1 MRIIAALLVF
11 ALGLLIP
18 STASATEKSTLTT
31 AASQARTQV
40 ASLVRDYEG
49 KYGPRVSA
57 TQRAELRGMIRESR
71 REMNSL
77 VRSVRIAEQQQ
88 RKSDWR
94 RAYAQYLEMRA
105 LADERLVEVQDILA
119 PEMSFSEQLSA
130 WSQSR
135 SVLQELDSLGAQLE
149 RRAR

>member
-1 MRIIAALLVF
+1 MRVITAVLVLTLGVLIA
-11 ALGLLIP
+11 P
-18 STASATEKSTLTT
+18 TASATEQASLTSS
-31 AASQARTQV
+31 AAQARSQV
-40 ASLVRDYEG
+40 ASLVQDYEAR
-49 KYGPRVSA
+49 YGPRVSA
-57 TQRAELRGMIRESR
+57 TERAELRGMIRESR

-77 VRSVRIAEQQQ
+77 VRSVRIAEQRQ
-88 RKSDWR
+88 RASDWR

-119 PEMSFSEQLSA
+119 PEMSFSEQLGA

>member
-1 MRIIAALLVF
+1 MRVIAALLVF
-11 ALGLLIP
+11 ALGVLIAP
-18 STASATEKSTLTT
+18 TASATQQANLT
-31 AASQARTQV
+31 AVASQARSQV
-40 ASLVRDYEG
+40 ASLVREYEVT
-49 KYGPRVSA
+49 YGPRVSA
-57 TQRAELRGMIRESR
+57 TERAELRGMIRESR

-77 VRSVRIAEQQQ
+77 VRSVRVAEQRQ
-88 RKSDWR
+88 RLSDWR

-119 PEMSFSEQLSA
+119 PAMSFSEQLGA